1 MRPDGRLLKTLCI
14 RGSPVVLHQQI
25 SVSYRDGIQI
35 VLRARCLGAPDDMK
49 IVAWRWGRVKK
60 SRNRFS
66 FFSLFSTNLP
76 GIRRDFVKDY
86 GGATHRFG

>member
-35 VLRARCLGAPDDMK
+35 VLRARCLGAPDDTK
-49 IVAWRWGRVKK
+49 IVA
-60 SRNRFS
+60 
-66 FFSLFSTNLP
+66 
-76 GIRRDFVKDY
+76 
-86 GGATHRFG
+86 